1 MKECPFCSKPTN
13 NKPDNFYKCYIAL
26 GGGAY
31 FCHRCGAKGSWYDLK
46 SELGGFTVGDYSSS
60 AAGDDNISQTHHRSN
75 NNNNNNKNYQQQ
87 YLQQPPPPPQ
97 QRTPQPLP
105 MPHLKL
111 NSIHSSRLFDPQNSP
126 THNTDEYNVMQYLQR
141 TRGLNRSVLQKYG
154 VGCAMYTFPSKK
166 KLEKGDPGVGNTT
179 LEYVRSMCV
188 TFPWLM
194 RQSEVQEQEELRGA
208 EYVWRRKD
216 DDDDNDED
224 NGAGDSNDEREK
236 NESKRRMEAAA
247 AVAAADKMRKKN
259 SKPRSEMTALE
270 RYYAKKER
278 AVRKKMAKK
287 DKKDKSSAYGDDDD
301 ENDDIM
307 DQFQFTPQVQQQE
320 QVPGPP
326 LTSEEVESLHGPY
339 ITRRIKVRSI
349 EQKSW
354 QRLDPAG
361 GGFGLFGWHTIP
373 HDSNEIIIT
382 EGEFDAMAVYQAT
395 GRHAVSLPN
404 GCRSLPMEVLV
415 LLERFDTIYLW
426 MDNDG
431 PGREGAEMF
440 ARKLGVERCLL
451 VQPSGKRGWKG
462 CSSNKTM
469 DGGENANEES
479 DDEAILSYDANE
491 SRPPPPK
498 DANEA
503 LLQGWDINELLS
515 EATELP
521 HERILKFSDLRE
533 QVGATMLLAS
543 LCCRNMS
550 RCTHEYSR
558 LLYSC
563 STLLLFHRSSMK

>member
-1 MKECPFCSKPTN
+1 M
-13 NKPDNFYKCYIAL
+13 
-26 GGGAY
+26 
-31 FCHRCGAKGSWYDLK
+31 
-46 SELGGFTVGDYSSS
+46 
-60 AAGDDNISQTHHRSN
+60 
-75 NNNNNNKNYQQQ
+75 
-87 YLQQPPPPPQ
+87 
-97 QRTPQPLP
+97 
-105 MPHLKL
+105 
-111 NSIHSSRLFDPQNSP
+111 
-126 THNTDEYNVMQYLQR
+126 
-141 TRGLNRSVLQKYG
+141 
-154 VGCAMYTFPSKK
+154 
-166 KLEKGDPGVGNTT
+166 
-179 LEYVRSMCV
+179 
-188 TFPWLM
+188 
-194 RQSEVQEQEELRGA
+194 
-208 EYVWRRKD
+208 
-216 DDDDNDED
+216 
-224 NGAGDSNDEREK
+224 
-236 NESKRRMEAAA
+236 
-247 AVAAADKMRKKN
+247 
-259 SKPRSEMTALE
+259 
-270 RYYAKKER
+270 
-278 AVRKKMAKK
+278 
-287 DKKDKSSAYGDDDD
+287 
-301 ENDDIM
+301 
-307 DQFQFTPQVQQQE
+307 
-320 QVPGPP
+320 
-326 LTSEEVESLHGPY
+326 
-339 ITRRIKVRSI
+339 
-349 EQKSW
+349 
-354 QRLDPAG
+354 
-361 GGFGLFGWHTIP
+361 FGWHTIP
-373 HDSNEIIIT
+373 HDANEIIIT

-479 DDEAILSYDANE
+479 VDEAILSYDANE

-533 QVGATMLLAS
+533 QVGATMLLSS